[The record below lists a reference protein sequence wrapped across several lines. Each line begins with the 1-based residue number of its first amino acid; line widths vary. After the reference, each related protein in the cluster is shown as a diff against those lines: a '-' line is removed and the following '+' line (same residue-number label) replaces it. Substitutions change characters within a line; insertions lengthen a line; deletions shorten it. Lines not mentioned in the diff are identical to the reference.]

1 MTTDGVLV
9 VDKPSGPTSHDV
21 VAWVRRA
28 LGTKRIGHTGT
39 LDPLATG
46 VLALVVGRATRLA
59 QFLLSDSK
67 VYTATI
73 RLGVS
78 TDTYDAL
85 GTPVEPAR
93 DASPTPARDGEAA
106 VESVLKL
113 FRGRFDQRPP
123 PYSAKKIAGTRA
135 YALARR
141 GRPIAPAPVPV
152 AVNQLELLEL
162 ADDRL
167 RLSLECSAGFYV
179 RSLAQDIGEAL
190 GCGAHLEALRRT
202 RTGAFDL
209 AQAVPMDREGLPTA
223 LVDER
228 LVPLSRLLPE
238 WPTATLTSRG
248 RRRAAHGQPIVH
260 SDLADVGV
268 ADEPPAGRIRLL
280 DDTGQLVALAEARD
294 GALHPR
300 VVLV

>member
-1 MTTDGVLV
+1 MDGVLV

-21 VAWVRRA
+21 VAWARRA
-28 LGTKRIGHTGT
+28 LRIKRIGHTGT

-59 QFLLSDSK
+59 QFLSSDSK
-67 VYTATI
+67 AYTATI

-85 GTPVEPAR
+85 GTPIEPAR
-93 DASPTPARDGEAA
+93 DASPTPARDVEAAA
-106 VESVLKL
+106 VESVLTL
-113 FRGRFDQRPP
+113 FRGHFEQRPP
-123 PYSAKKIAGTRA
+123 QFSAKKIEGTRA
-135 YALARR
+135 YALARQ
-141 GRPIAPAPVPV
+141 GRPITPALVPV
-152 AVNQLELLEL
+152 AVGRLELLEL
-162 ADDRL
+162 ADGRL
-167 RLSLECSAGFYV
+167 RLALECSAGFYV
-179 RSLAQDIGEAL
+179 RSLANDIGEAL

-202 RTGAFDL
+202 RSGAFDL
-209 AQAVPMDREGLPTA
+209 TLAVPMDREGLPTT

-238 WPTATLTSRG
+238 WPAATLTSRG
-248 RRRAAHGQPIVH
+248 RQRAVHGQPIGR
-260 SDLADVGV
+260 SDLAEVGV
-268 ADEPPAGRIRLL
+268 AVEPPADRMRLL
-280 DDTGQLVALAEARD
+280 DDTGQLVALAEARN